1 MRARIRVEPRLQEKE
16 GKRDWRGAWAR
27 ERGREKAW
35 YIIRENAEKAGT
47 KKVEVIENLFYQL
60 N

>member
-1 MRARIRVEPRLQEKE
+1 MSRAEITRNITRKRREKRL
-16 GKRDWRGAWAR
+16 

-35 YIIRENAEKAGT
+35 YIISENAEKAGG